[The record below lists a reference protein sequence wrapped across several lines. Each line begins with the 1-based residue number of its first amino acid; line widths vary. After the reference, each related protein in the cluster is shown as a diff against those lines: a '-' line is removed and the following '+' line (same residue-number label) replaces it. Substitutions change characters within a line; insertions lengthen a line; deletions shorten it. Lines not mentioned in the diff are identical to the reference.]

1 MRARSVKLRSLSDG
15 SQENMPKN
23 AVWFG
28 RLALMFEE
36 RIVLDSVLLCQYIR
50 FQDVAARVGEVPL

>member
-1 MRARSVKLRSLSDG
+1 
-15 SQENMPKN
+15 MPKN

-36 RIVLDSVLLCQYIR
+36 RIVLDPVLLCQYIR